1 MLLADVL
8 GKTHL
13 KLVPLTG
20 DEGHDRTVGRVNVI
34 DLPNPGRYVA
44 AADLVLTGLM
54 WHRGPADSEVFVSA
68 LAAAGVTA
76 LGAGEALHGCVPGD
90 LVAACRRHRLPL
102 FEVPA
107 DVSFRDII
115 DDVHPTVWAQR
126 ASSLAAV
133 LGRQRGLVAAMAAG
147 ARLTDLLPT
156 VAGAI
161 GSDCWT
167 LTTSGRV
174 VAGTAELPASV
185 AQTLANA
192 FLTAPRLPV
201 TVPVEGT
208 SYSMFGVPGRAENRL
223 AAWLVACRGTLDAL
237 PGTVDELTSVVALE
251 RAHLDEVARVEAR
264 LAGQLRAALR
274 MPGDL
279 AGLRAAL
286 LAARLDPEAT
296 FVAVT
301 ATLDGM
307 RAPATL
313 TVAVVDEVLSRLDTD
328 RAVAALDPDLPSG
341 ALAVLAVPPHDAAS
355 VGAALV
361 TAADRMAP
369 GLRGG
374 RLTLGVSTPAAGAA
388 ALGGAVEEA
397 LHAHRSA
404 SSTASGPVTVV
415 AAGELA
421 SHSLLLAG
429 VPVGIRR
436 GFRSR
441 LLGPIEAY
449 DRAHHAD
456 LLRTLAAFLDCGG
469 SWSRCAEQLHVHV
482 NTLRYRISR
491 IEQLTGRD
499 VGRFE
504 DRVDFFLALRL
515 AAGD

>member
-8 GKTHL
+8 DKAHL
-13 KLVPLTG
+13 KLLPLTG
-20 DEGHDRTVGRVNVI
+20 DDGRDRTVGRVNVI

-54 WHRGPADSEVFVSA
+54 WHRGPAESEVFVSA

-76 LGAGEALHGCVPGD
+76 LGAGGALHGSVPRD
-90 LVAACRRHRLPL
+90 LVTACRRHRIPL

-115 DDVHPTVWAQR
+115 DDVHPTLWAQR
-126 ASSLAAV
+126 ASSLATV

-147 ARLTDLLPT
+147 ARLADLLPT

-161 GSDCWT
+161 GRDCWT

-174 VAGTAELPASV
+174 VAGTAQLTDAV
-185 AQTLANA
+185 ADALSRA
-192 FLTAPRLPV
+192 FLTAQRLPTTV
-201 TVPVEGT
+201 TVDGEQ
-208 SYSMFGVPGRAENRL
+208 YSVFGVPGRAEHRL
-223 AAWLVACRGTLDAL
+223 AAWLVACRGALDAL

-274 MPGDL
+274 VPGDV

-286 LAARLDPEAT
+286 LAARLDPDAT
-296 FVAVT
+296 FVAVA

-307 RAPATL
+307 RAPGTL
-313 TVAVVDEVLSRLDTD
+313 TVAVVDEFLSRVVPD
-328 RAVAALDPDLPSG
+328 RAVALLEPDLESG
-341 ALAVLAVPPHDAAS
+341 ALAVLALPPPMATS
-355 VGAALV
+355 IGTALV
-361 TAADRMAP
+361 AAADRMSP

-374 RLTLGVSTPAAGAA
+374 RLTLGVSAPGVGAAG
-388 ALGGAVEEA
+388 LGGAVEEA

-404 SSTASGPVTVV
+404 AGSASGPVSVV

-429 VPVGIRR
+429 VPVGTRR
-436 GFRSR
+436 GFRAR
-441 LLGPIEAY
+441 LLGPLEAY
-449 DRAHHAD
+449 DRDHHAD
-456 LLRTLAAFLDCGG
+456 LVRTLTVFLDNGG
-469 SWSRCAEQLHVHV
+469 SWSRCAELLHVHV
-482 NTLRYRISR
+482 NTLRYRIHR
-491 IEQLTGRD
+491 IERLTGRNLS
-499 VGRFE
+499 RFE

-515 AAGD
+515 AAG

>member
-8 GKTHL
+8 DKSHL

-20 DEGHDRTVGRVNVI
+20 DDGRDRTVGRVNVI

-44 AADLVLTGLM
+44 ATDLVLTGLM
-54 WHRGPADSEVFVSA
+54 WHRGPAESEVFVSA

-76 LGAGEALHGCVPGD
+76 LGAGEALHGGVPRD
-90 LVAACRRHRLPL
+90 LVAACRRHQMPL

-115 DDVHPTVWAQR
+115 DDVHPALWAQR

-156 VAGAI
+156 VAGAL
-161 GSDCWT
+161 GRDCWT

-174 VAGTAELPASV
+174 VAGTAELPEATAEALSR
-185 AQTLANA
+185 A
-192 FLTAPRLPV
+192 FLTVPRLPA
-201 TVPVEGT
+201 TVSVDSEPFSV
-208 SYSMFGVPGRAENRL
+208 FGVPGRAEHRL
-223 AAWLVACRGTLDAL
+223 AAWLVACRGDLDAL

-274 MPGDL
+274 APGDL

-286 LAARLDPEAT
+286 LAARLDPDSD
-296 FVAVT
+296 FVAAV
-301 ATLDGM
+301 ATLDGL
-307 RAPATL
+307 RAPGTL
-313 TVAVVDEVLSRLDTD
+313 TVAVVDEFLSRLAPE
-328 RAVAALDPDLPSG
+328 RAVAVLEPDLPAG
-341 ALAVLAVPPHDAAS
+341 ALAVLAVPSRTAGS
-355 VGAALV
+355 ISSALV
-361 TAADRMAP
+361 AAADRMAP

-374 RLTLGVSTPAAGAA
+374 RLTLGVSAPAAGAA
-388 ALGGAVEEA
+388 GLSGAVEEA

-404 SSTASGPVTVV
+404 TGTGSGPVRVV

-429 VPVGIRR
+429 VPVGTRQ
-436 GFRSR
+436 GFRDR
-441 LLGPIEAY
+441 LLGPVQEY
-449 DRAHHAD
+449 DRVHHAD
-456 LLRTLAAFLDCGG
+456 LLRTLDEFLDCGG
-469 SWSRCAEQLHVHV
+469 SWSRCAARLHVHV
-482 NTLRYRISR
+482 NTLRYRINR

-499 VGRFE
+499 LSRFE

-515 AAGD
+515 TAR

>member
-1 MLLADVL
+1 MLLADVFD
-8 GKTHL
+8 KPHL

-20 DEGHDRTVGRVNVI
+20 DEGRDRTIGRVNVI
-34 DLPNPGRYVA
+34 DLPDPGRYVA

-54 WHRGPADSEVFVSA
+54 WHRGPADSEVFVAA

-76 LGAGEALHGCVPGD
+76 LGAGEALHGSVPVD

-115 DDVHPTVWAQR
+115 DDVHPALWAQR
-126 ASSLAAV
+126 ASALAAV

-156 VAGAI
+156 VAGAL
-161 GSDCWT
+161 GRDCWA
-167 LTTSGRV
+167 LSSSGRV
-174 VAGTAELPASV
+174 VAGTTGLPDPV
-185 AQTLANA
+185 AAALSRA
-192 FLTAPRLPV
+192 FLTAPRLPATV
-201 TVPVEGT
+201 TFDSEHFSV
-208 SYSMFGVPGRAENRL
+208 FGVPGRAEHRL
-223 AAWLVACRGTLDAL
+223 AAWLVACRGALDTL
-237 PGTVDELTSVVALE
+237 PGTIDELTSVVALE
-251 RAHLDEVARVEAR
+251 RAHLDEANRVEAR
-264 LAGQLRAALR
+264 LAGQLRDALGV
-274 MPGDL
+274 PGDL

-286 LAARLDPEAT
+286 LATRLDPEAT
-296 FVAVT
+296 FVALV

-313 TVAVVDEVLSRLDTD
+313 TVAVVDEFLSRLTPD
-328 RAVAALDPDLPSG
+328 RAVAALDPELPSG
-341 ALAVLAVPPHDAAS
+341 ALAVLAVPPPVAAS
-355 VGAALV
+355 IGTALV
-361 TAADRMAP
+361 AAADRLAP

-374 RLTLGVSTPAAGAA
+374 RLTLGVSAPTTGATG
-388 ALGGAVEEA
+388 LGGAVEEA
-397 LHAHRSA
+397 HHAHRA
-404 SSTASGPVTVV
+404 ATGTGPGPVSVV

-429 VPVGIRR
+429 VPVGTRQ
-436 GFRSR
+436 GFRDR
-441 LLGPIEAY
+441 LLGPVQDY

-456 LLRTLAAFLDCGG
+456 LLRTLSAFLESGG

-499 VGRFE
+499 LGRFE

-515 AAGD
+515 ASR

>member
-8 GKTHL
+8 DKAHL

-20 DEGHDRTVGRVNVI
+20 DDGRDRTVGRVNVI
-34 DLPNPGRYVA
+34 DLPDPGRYVA
-44 AADLVLTGLM
+44 TADLVLTGLM
-54 WHRGPADSEVFVSA
+54 WHQGPDDSEVFVVA

-76 LGAGEALHGCVPGD
+76 LGAGEALHGSVPRD

-115 DDVHPTVWAQR
+115 DDVHPTLWAQR

-156 VAGAI
+156 VAAAVET
-161 GSDCWT
+161 DCWT

-174 VAGTAELPASV
+174 VAGTAELADPV
-185 AQTLANA
+185 AEALSRA
-192 FLTAPRLPV
+192 FLTAQRLPATV
-201 TVPVEGT
+201 TVDGARFSV
-208 SYSMFGVPGRAENRL
+208 FGVPGRAEHRL
-223 AAWLVACRGTLDAL
+223 AAWLVACRGALDTL

-251 RAHLDEVARVEAR
+251 RAHLDEAARVEAR
-264 LAGQLRAALR
+264 LAGQLRTALR
-274 MPGDL
+274 APGDL

-286 LAARLDPEAT
+286 LAARLDPDAT
-296 FVAVT
+296 FVAVA
-301 ATLDGM
+301 ATLDEM

-313 TVAVVDEVLSRLDTD
+313 TVAVVDEFLSRLAPD
-328 RAVAALDPDLPSG
+328 RAVTVLEPDLPCG
-341 ALAVLAVPPHDAAS
+341 ALAVLALAPQAAGTIGS
-355 VGAALV
+355 ALV
-361 TAADRMAP
+361 AAADRMVP

-374 RLTLGVSTPAAGAA
+374 RLVLGVSAASVGAAG
-388 ALGGAVEEA
+388 LGGAVEEA

-404 SSTASGPVTVV
+404 TSTATGPVSVV

-429 VPVGIRR
+429 VPAGTRQ

-441 LLGPIEAY
+441 LLGPVEEY

-456 LLRTLAAFLDCGG
+456 LLRTLSVFLDCDG
-469 SWSRCAEQLHVHV
+469 SWSRCAQRLHVHV
-482 NTLRYRISR
+482 NTLRYRIGR

-499 VGRFE
+499 LGRFE

-515 AAGD
+515 TAD